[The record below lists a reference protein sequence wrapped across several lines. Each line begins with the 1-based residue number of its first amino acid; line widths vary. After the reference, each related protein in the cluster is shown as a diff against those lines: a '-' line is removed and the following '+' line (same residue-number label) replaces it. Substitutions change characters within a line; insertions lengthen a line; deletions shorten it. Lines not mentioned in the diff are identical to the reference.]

1 MSARTPQA
9 FGLMID
15 PERLLPA
22 DRYPFGAAS
31 ELQQDA
37 EGARGQRVLA
47 LARALASSP
56 VWQEMDEAVLV
67 VCAHPP
73 EAIAFLGNFSDA
85 EAARLRWLPVQLQT
99 ELPYFHYVSWQQ
111 AEADVEELASR
122 LVARF
127 GREEIRQMRF
137 VGIPRGGLI
146 VLGMLSYAL
155 GLGSACLDSDG
166 ASDRPLVVVDDCA
179 LSGLRF
185 RDFLRSRA
193 TGGGTVVFAH
203 LYSHPD
209 LRCEVERREAQVV
222 AAVAARDLRD
232 VAPEIYGEELSTWR
246 ARWRER
252 DGDSVYMIGRFEH
265 LSFPWSE
272 PDFTFWDETEQRARL
287 GWRLVPPEA
296 CLKNR
301 ATAPQGAARL
311 QIQRPEHGAMQ
322 LAAGTLYAEIG
333 DQVLVAELESGQV
346 ISLDGVAVDLWR
358 EFLRCPDP
366 DAALD
371 AVQARY
377 DVSREEL
384 QRDASAFLQELLRH
398 GIASRIPM
406 LNPSDTNGTRD
417 A

>member
-1 MSARTPQA
+1 MSRRTPRA
-9 FGLMID
+9 FGLLID

-31 ELQQDA
+31 ERQQDA
-37 EGARGQRVLA
+37 HWAREQRVLA

-67 VCAHPP
+67 VRAHPP
-73 EAIAFLGNFSDA
+73 EAIAFLGEFSDE
-85 EAARLRWLPVQLQT
+85 EAARLQWLPVQLQS
-99 ELPYFHYVSWQQ
+99 ELPYFRYLSWRQ

-155 GLGSACLDSDG
+155 GLGSACLDLAG

-185 RDFLRSRA
+185 REFLRARA
-193 TGGGTVVFAH
+193 AGASTVVFAH

-209 LRCEVERREAQVV
+209 LRREVERREAVV
-222 AAVAARDLRD
+222 AAAVAARDLRD
-232 VAPEIYGEELSTWR
+232 VAPEIYGEELSAWR

-252 DGDSVYMIGRFEH
+252 DAENVYMIGRFEH
-265 LSFPWSE
+265 LAFPWSE
-272 PDFTFWDETEQRARL
+272 PDLTFWDETEQGARL

-301 ATAPQGAARL
+301 ATARLGATRL
-311 QIQRPEHGAMQ
+311 QSQEQEHGVMQ
-322 LAAGTLYAEIG
+322 LAAGVLYGEIG
-333 DQVLVAELESGQV
+333 DQVLVAQLESGRV
-346 ISLDGVAVDLWR
+346 ISLEGVAGDLWR
-358 EFLRCPDP
+358 GFLRSPDP
-366 DAALD
+366 DATLD
-371 AVQARY
+371 AVQVQY
-377 DVSREEL
+377 EVSREEL
-384 QRDASAFLQELLRH
+384 HSDATSFLEALARR
-398 GIASRIPM
+398 GIASRIPV
-406 LNPSDTNGTRD
+406 LNSSAANGTQD

>member
-1 MSARTPQA
+1 MSSRSPRA
-9 FGLMID
+9 FGLLID

-31 ELQQDA
+31 ETRQHA
-37 EGARGQRVLA
+37 HEARAQRVLA
-47 LARALASSP
+47 LARALASSA
-56 VWQEMDEAVLV
+56 VWQEMDEAILV
-67 VCAHPP
+67 VRTEPP
-73 EAIAFLGNFSDA
+73 ESLAFLGRFSD
-85 EAARLRWLPVQLQT
+85 EEVARLQWLPAQLQT

-111 AEADVEELASR
+111 AEAHVEELASR

-155 GLGSACLDSDG
+155 GLGSACLDS
-166 ASDRPLVVVDDCA
+166 AEANDRPVVVVDDCA

-185 RDFLRSRA
+185 REFLRSRA
-193 TGGGTVVFAH
+193 TGASTVVFAH

-209 LRCEVERREAQVV
+209 LRREVERREARVL

-246 ARWRER
+246 DRWKER
-252 DGDSVYMIGRFEH
+252 DAENVYMVGRFEH

-272 PDFTFWDETEQRARL
+272 PDLTFWDESEQRARL

-301 ATAPQGAARL
+301 ATAPQGAFRL
-311 QIQRPEHGAMQ
+311 QIQGQEHGSMQ
-322 LAAGTLYAEIG
+322 LAAGTLYGEIG
-333 DQVLVAELESGQV
+333 DQVLVAQLESGQV
-346 ISLDGVAVDLWR
+346 ISLEGVSAELWR
-358 EFLRCPDP
+358 GFLRSPDP
-366 DAALD
+366 DATLD
-371 AVQARY
+371 KVQAQY
-377 DVSREEL
+377 EVSRKDL
-384 QRDASAFLQELLRH
+384 QGDATAFLQEISRR
-398 GIASRIPM
+398 GIANWVPV
-406 LNPSDTNGTRD
+406 LNSSASNGSQN